1 MAFNYDLDQMKA
13 AVDSDVVS
21 IPPEALTS
29 FESFDEWLAEDA
41 TSMDKIKKQLIKV
54 LNNDN

>member
-1 MAFNYDLDQMKA
+1 MKLKINSLA
-13 AVDSDVVS
+13 SS
-21 IPPEALTS
+21 IIPPEALTS